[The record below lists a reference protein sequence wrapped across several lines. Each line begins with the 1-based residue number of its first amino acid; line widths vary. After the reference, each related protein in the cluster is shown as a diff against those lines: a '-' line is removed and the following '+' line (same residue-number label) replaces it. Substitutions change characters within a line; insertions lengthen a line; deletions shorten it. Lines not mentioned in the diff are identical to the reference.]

1 MAVVLSFMQ
10 PMSSRDC
17 LHIHTPA
24 ISTIQSSFPYS
35 VDRIIYELIDDVK
48 ESLAKLLPPKITFVQ
63 TGAAEVLQ
71 VCMHCVYFVY
81 LRAIMVTD
89 KRKN

>member
-1 MAVVLSFMQ
+1 MQ
-10 PMSSRDC
+10 PMSSLDC
-17 LHIHTPA
+17 YIS

-81 LRAIMVTD
+81 LCAMVLSD